1 MPDAPQG
8 PPVGGPHDDE
18 ILALPAGTR
27 FGELEIVRT
36 IGVGGFGIVYLARDH
51 VLQRVVALKEY
62 MPAELARRG
71 LQQEVTLRSPAAAEA
86 FEAGRRSFNNE
97 ARLLARFDHPSVLKV
112 YRFWEANGTAYMA
125 MPYLPGRTL
134 KAWRES
140 LAGPPL
146 QAQTLAVMLPVLDG
160 LAHLHAEG
168 ILHRDISPDNILL
181 PDGGGDPV
189 LLDFG
194 AARRAI
200 GERTQTVATILKPRF
215 APIEQYGEEDG
226 LRQGPW
232 TDLYALGAV
241 LHYLLLGH
249 PPPQATARAVAD
261 SYQRLADRGVPGWS
275 RPALAAIDWALA
287 VRPGDRPASAQ
298 ALVDAL
304 RGERLAPD
312 AAAAPAEPA
321 ATPPDEGDTDHVPT
335 VLLELD
341 TVAAVPAESTVP
353 IDPARAAAAR
363 RRAASRTPRRDR
375 RQWGLAGIAAAA
387 VVALVWSW
395 PHRRDELPLEMQ
407 EEPLATVP
415 AAAPPE
421 ADAREAASGDT
432 ASSGGDAAASAGPAG
447 PGMPAGAGA
456 AGAAGAAGGP
466 GGPASARVG
475 MSPGKP
481 EPVWTGSPPGPAPAG
496 PVAPAPAPARRVA
509 ASPSDACAGESV
521 LLRWRCI
528 EQRCNEPAWQAHAE
542 CRTGEGRRAGSRNA
556 S

>member
-8 PPVGGPHDDE
+8 PPVGGPYDDDD

-71 LQQEVTLRSPAAAEA
+71 PQQEVLVRSPAAAEA

-140 LAGPPL
+140 LAGPPPE
-146 QAQTLAVMLPVLDG
+146 AQTLAVMLPVLDG

-226 LRQGPW
+226 LRQGAW

-241 LHYLLLGH
+241 MHYLLLGH

-261 SYQRLADRGVPGWS
+261 GYLRLADRGVPGWS

-287 VRPGDRPASAQ
+287 VRPDDRPATAQ
-298 ALVDAL
+298 ALIEAL
-304 RGERLAPD
+304 RGDRLAPD
-312 AAAAPAEPA
+312 AGPPAVAAAPEPV
-321 ATPPDEGDTDHVPT
+321 DEADHVPT

-341 TVAAVPAESTVP
+341 TVAAARMESTLP
-353 IDPARAAAAR
+353 IDPARVAAAR
-363 RRAASRTPRRDR
+363 RRGAARGASRDH
-375 RQWGLAGIAAAA
+375 RQWWLAGIAAAA
-387 VVALVWSW
+387 VVALIWSW
-395 PHRRDELPLEMQ
+395 PDRQAEAPAAID
-407 EEPLATVP
+407 EEPTAAVTENVPADDPAPPAHGVGAVDSPAGEEAGGPTMAPAVPPVSGAGQGAASSSAPSVLPSPARPAPVADARTASTPGP
-415 AAAPPE
+415 AAA
-421 ADAREAASGDT
+421 AS
-432 ASSGGDAAASAGPAG
+432 
-447 PGMPAGAGA
+447 
-456 AGAAGAAGGP
+456 
-466 GGPASARVG
+466 
-475 MSPGKP
+475 
-481 EPVWTGSPPGPAPAG
+481 
-496 PVAPAPAPARRVA
+496 RRAA
-509 ASPSDACAGESV
+509 ASPSQACAGENV

-528 EQRCNEPAWQAHAE
+528 EQRCSEPAWQGHAE
-542 CRTGEGRRAGSRNA
+542 CRTDDGRRAGTRNA